1 MEEIAISLIHLHQDL
16 DSIQFQSLSLL
27 DDIPFFDFDDIANG
41 EKRKLLI
48 MLERFANT
56 NLCLMHSFQENKKFF
71 NGPVFNHI
79 KDKTRCNCYCISCE
93 TIGFEDIPS
102 TVKRMLCE
110 IPNIIRKLQNFR
122 QKYEKLSK
130 EDEVFLIRLQTTL
143 NRMNTD
149 LEIFFKNEYL
159 S

>member
-1 MEEIAISLIHLHQDL
+1 MILTMEEIAISLIHLHQDL

-93 TIGFEDIPS
+93 TIGFEDTDERISWTPTAGNLHTIS
-102 TVKRMLCE
+102 TNNLGSDHRLTRLG
-110 IPNIIRKLQNFR
+110 PII
-122 QKYEKLSK
+122 
-130 EDEVFLIRLQTTL
+130 
-143 NRMNTD
+143 
-149 LEIFFKNEYL
+149 
-159 S
+159 